1 MPLQLRRGLDTA
13 RTSTVFADGEPVWT
27 TDTTQLFVGDGVTPG
42 GVLVAGGG
50 GSTNTFVNVVV
61 DKEISVGTGT
71 YRMLIGQTALPFDN
85 QFYITGNAE
94 INDRLYFDQFQVVQ
108 FNTAVEINNT
118 ATVTALRFGTDTA
131 ITSRAELIGPQ
142 GPAGATGATGPTGGY
157 SGTERVY
164 ALGNTS
170 GTLSVDATSATIFT
184 MTLTGNLTMNAI
196 TNVVTG
202 TNATFVI
209 TQDGTGGR
217 TLTSSWKFAG
227 GAKTLTTVATAT
239 DMISVFYDGSTYYAS
254 LSRGF
259 V

>member
-1 MPLQLRRGLDTA
+1 MPLQLRRGLDAA
-13 RTSTVFADGEPVWT
+13 RTSTVFDEGEPIWT

-50 GSTNTFVNVVV
+50 GSTSTFDN
-61 DKEISVGTGT
+61 IQIGTGT
-71 YRMLIGQTALPFDN
+71 YKMFIGESPTPFNN
-85 QFYITGNAE
+85 QFFITGNAE
-94 INDRLYFDQFQVVQ
+94 VDDRLYFDQFQLVQ
-108 FNTAVEINNT
+108 SNSAFTVDNTL
-118 ATVTALRFGTDTA
+118 TVKTLVIGTDTA
-131 ITSRAELIGPQ
+131 ITSRAELIGPTGPAGGTGPT
-142 GPAGATGATGPTGGY
+142 GPAGATGGY

-170 GTLSVDATSATIFT
+170 GTLSVDATSATIFS

-196 TNVVTG
+196 ANVVTG

-227 GAKTLTTVATAT
+227 GAKTLTTSATAT